1 MKEYKSNIKRYQL
14 VPEKSEYKKC
24 KITCS
29 SDSYNYIKQFY
40 GSDIEIMESFYIL
53 MLNNSNNTLGYVKL
67 SSGGITGTLV
77 DIRLLAKFAL
87 DSLACAVILAHNH
100 PSGTLMPSQAD
111 KNLTQKIKKGLEL
124 LDIKVLDHIILTP
137 GDEYF
142 SFADSS
148 IL

>member
-14 VPEKSEYKKC
+14 VPEKTEYKKC
-24 KITCS
+24 KIRCS

-53 MLNNSNNTLGYVKL
+53 MMNNANNTVGYVKL

-87 DSLACAVILAHNH
+87 DSLAASVILAHNH
-100 PSGTLMPSQAD
+100 PSGGLMPSQAD
-111 KNLTQKIKKGLEL
+111 KDLTQKIKKGLEL

-137 GDEYF
+137 ENGYF

>member
-14 VPEKSEYKKC
+14 VPEKTEYKKC

-29 SDSYNYIKQFY
+29 SDSYDYIRQFY

-53 MLNNSNNTLGYVKL
+53 MMNNANNTVGYVKL

-87 DSLACAVILAHNH
+87 DSLAAGVILAHNH
-100 PSGTLMPSQAD
+100 PSGGLKPSLAD
-111 KNLTQKIKKGLEL
+111 KDLTQKIKKGLEL

-137 GDEYF
+137 ENGYF
-142 SFADSS
+142 SFADDG